1 MSLFKT
7 ISARLHGLLRRE
19 AVIGDIDEEMR
30 LHLQMVVEENVERGM
45 PPEEARRAALRS
57 FGNFDKVRDR
67 AWEVRGGGVVEA
79 FLQDIRYGA
88 RLLARNKGF
97 TTVAVLTLALGIGAN
112 TAIFSVVNEL
122 LLRPLPYPGAERI
135 VMLWEISPEGR
146 HQNPTSFANFLSWR
160 EQSTAFESMA
170 AFSDYRL
177 NLTGDGDPEEVT
189 VQIASPELF
198 RVLRVEPILGR
209 GLRPE
214 DALPG
219 APDVA
224 VLSHGLWQR
233 RFGGDPRLV
242 GKAITVNGTP
252 FTVVG
257 ILPAGFEWHMKQKSR
272 TGRPA
277 EIWMALTTP
286 TEGPPLTGR
295 SRSVV
300 ARLKP
305 GASVTQAEAEMKA
318 IQARI
323 ALALPERNKGT
334 GAEVIPLRE
343 QFVGNVRPALLI
355 LLGAVGF
362 VLLIACANVANL
374 LLSRAAAREKEIVL
388 RTALGAHR
396 VRVVRQLL
404 TESLLLAFL
413 GCLLGLAF
421 AWAGIRVLAAI
432 SPRNLI
438 DMQGVGLDLPVL
450 ALTVVVSLVTGIV
463 FGLAPALE
471 ATRLNLNDAL
481 KEGGKGAGG
490 RGARAKR
497 MQGGLVIAEIALAL
511 VLLASAGLL
520 LKSFVHLQR
529 VDPGFRTENILT
541 LVVPVAGAEYQ
552 EGPQFVA
559 FFREATERV
568 KALPGVRD
576 AGIVNFLPLY
586 GGFGAG
592 TGFTVEG
599 WPEPAP
605 GEEPVTEVR
614 VADPG
619 YFRVMGIPILRGR
632 NFTASEASEA
642 RQVVLVSES
651 LARKY
656 FPGQDPIGK
665 RIKVQMSEEPLP
677 QEIVGIVGDV
687 MYDSLTDVAKPTV
700 YTPLPDLVYPF
711 MTFVIH
717 TSGDPVEMA
726 PTVRRTLR
734 SVDPNQPVSSVR
746 SMDEVMGDTVGRA
759 RFNTLLLGLF
769 AGLATLLSAIGIFGV
784 MNYSVTLR
792 TREIGLRI
800 ALGAQRREVLRL
812 ILRQGLL
819 LTAIGI
825 AIGLAGALALT
836 RVMSGLL
843 FGVGSTDP
851 STFAGIVLL
860 LALVSLIACYLPAR
874 RATRVDPLIA
884 LRYD

>member
-1 MSLFKT
+1 MSLLRT

-57 FGNFDKVRDR
+57 FGNFDKVRER
-67 AWEVRGGGVVEA
+67 AWEVRGGGVIEA

-122 LLRPLPYPGAERI
+122 LLRPLPFPGAERI
-135 VMLWEISPEGR
+135 VMLWEISPEER

-170 AFSDYRL
+170 AFADFRI

-189 VQIASPELF
+189 VQLATPELF
-198 RVLRVEPILGR
+198 QVLRIEPVLGR

-219 APDVA
+219 AREVA

-242 GKAITVNGTP
+242 GKAITINGSP
-252 FTVVG
+252 YTVVG
-257 ILPAGFEWHMKQKSR
+257 ILPAGFEWHIRQRSR
-272 TGRPA
+272 TARGA

-286 TEGPPLTGR
+286 TEGPPMTGR
-295 SRSVV
+295 YLSVV
-300 ARLKP
+300 SRLKP
-305 GASVTQAEAEMKA
+305 GASVAQAEAEIKA
-318 IQARI
+318 IQARL
-323 ALALPERNKGT
+323 ALASPERNKGT
-334 GAEVIPLRE
+334 NAEVIPLRE

-355 LLGAVGF
+355 LLSAVAF

-374 LLSRAAAREKEIVL
+374 LLSRAAAREREIVL

-413 GCLLGLAF
+413 GCALGLAF
-421 AWAGIRVLAAI
+421 AWVGIRVLVAI

-450 ALTVVVSLVTGIV
+450 ALTVIVSLVTGIV

-497 MQGGLVIAEIALAL
+497 MQGGLVVAEIALAL

-520 LKSFVHLQR
+520 VKSFIHLQR

-541 LVVPVAGAEYQ
+541 LVVPVAGAEYS
-552 EGPQFVA
+552 EGPRFVA
-559 FFREATERV
+559 FFREATERIR
-568 KALPGVRD
+568 ALPGVRD

-586 GGFGAG
+586 GGLGAG

-599 WPEPAP
+599 WPPPPP
-605 GEEPVTEVR
+605 GEEPMTEVR

-619 YFRVMGIPILRGR
+619 YFRVMDIPILRGR
-632 NFTASEASEA
+632 GFTDSEASEA

-656 FPGQDPIGK
+656 FPGEDPIGK
-665 RIKVQMSEEPLP
+665 RIKVQMSEEPVP
-677 QEIVGIVGDV
+677 TEIIGIVGDV
-687 MYDSLTDVAKPTV
+687 MYDSLTDVSKPTV
-700 YTPLPDLVYPF
+700 YMTPPDLVYPF

-717 TSGDPVEMA
+717 TSGDPAEMA
-726 PTVRRTLR
+726 PTVRRALR

-819 LTAIGI
+819 LTATGI

-860 LALVSLIACYLPAR
+860 LTFVSLIACYLPAR